1 MKLKTLMLGAI
12 ASTALAPMAMAERGS
27 DGHVNII
34 YWQAPSILNPYLSSA
49 APRTSKSASLVI
61 EPLGR
66 YDQDGN
72 LVPFL
77 AAEIP
82 TVENG
87 GVVRGSD
94 NRSPGS

>member
-1 MKLKTLMLGAI
+1 MKLKTALMGAC
-12 ASTALAPMAMAERGS
+12 ALAATALPALAERGA

-34 YWQAPSILNPYLSSA
+34 YWQAPSILNPYLSGGTKDIEA
-49 APRTSKSASLVI
+49 ASMVI

-66 YDQDGN
+66 YDQNGEM
-72 LVPFL
+72 VPYL

-87 GVVRGSD
+87 A
-94 NRSPGS
+94 